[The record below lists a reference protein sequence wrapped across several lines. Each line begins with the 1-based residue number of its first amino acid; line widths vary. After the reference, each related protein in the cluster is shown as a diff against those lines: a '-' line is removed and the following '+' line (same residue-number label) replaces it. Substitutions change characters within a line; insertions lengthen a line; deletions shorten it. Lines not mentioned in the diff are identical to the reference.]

1 MCKYLALSLLCLTTT
16 SAFAQ
21 TSSEKTDDGGYS
33 YFTLGIK
40 ITAYKESYH
49 NSGHPLTSLVQ
60 R

>member
-40 ITAYKESYH
+40 ITAYK
-49 NSGHPLTSLVQ
+49 
-60 R
+60 